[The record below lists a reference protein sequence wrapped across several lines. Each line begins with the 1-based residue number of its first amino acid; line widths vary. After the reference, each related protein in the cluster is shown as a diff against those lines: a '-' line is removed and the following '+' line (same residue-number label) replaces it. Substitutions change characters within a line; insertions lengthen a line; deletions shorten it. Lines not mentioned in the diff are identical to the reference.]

1 MWSLFIWKR
10 LHKIVKLPSLGSG
23 GSWTAGCLVYSISTV
38 GSRLW
43 SRCGHSRGRPG
54 WWWWWWW
61 MWGDSSESTSISP
74 HHLSPWLAESSHH
87 LWRAL
92 AETRAWYGNH
102 MHMYSRV
109 CRLRVLGP
117 NQSTAFFFL
126 LFASVKANYISALL
140 VQSYS
145 QDWFAFHISFPPF
158 NVTPVIGSLVWFERL
173 CIPSEI
179 QPKKMK
185 CYYP

>member
-1 MWSLFIWKR
+1 MNGRLFGLQHLHSGFTSLVSVWAQPWSAWVVVVVDVRRLIWIHLHLSTPSLPVVSGVLPPPMACPRRDTSLIWKP
-10 LHKIVKLPSLGSG
+10 HAYVFTCLP
-23 GSWTAGCLVYSISTV
+23 APC
-38 GSRLW
+38 
-43 SRCGHSRGRPG
+43 P
-54 WWWWWWW
+54 
-61 MWGDSSESTSISP
+61 
-74 HHLSPWLAESSHH
+74 
-87 LWRAL
+87 RAKPIHCFL
-92 AETRAWYGNH
+92 
-102 MHMYSRV
+102 
-109 CRLRVLGP
+109 
-117 NQSTAFFFL
+117 FFL